1 MQRQFLDSF
10 SLFSVLSAKIRR
22 NMKPS
27 HLAVSRHLLCTEGC
41 SHEVLG
47 SDNGGERAWKPRNEA
62 WIGPSLPHLR
72 WLALC
77 LVGFSAATV
86 AAQIPAGSLPSPPV
100 FLDFEAPDFQPG
112 SVDGQWGWWVDQGV
126 GAIVPGLG
134 LEGSAALSIEPAEP
148 FSQGRLSFQR
158 LTTSGTGLFIDFH
171 VRLQAADWYVL
182 DETFDIDSAR
192 IGLFRT
198 TLDPSLAEWHVFH
211 GNGQEGGTW
220 LDTGV
225 AAAVDPLTNATFG
238 WTRLTVKVDPSGNTW
253 DLWVDGVLVAAELGF
268 QITPEPD
275 RTHFFVLGDSLGPV
289 IIDDF
294 RLSLD
299 NPPGL
304 ADLDPP
310 ALPPPPD
317 GGGTEGDPSGLDADE
332 LVDSDA
338 DGLPDVWEMSHGM
351 NAKDPADAASDLD
364 GDGLTALDEFL
375 LGSNAAGKD
384 VRRAVSSQ
392 TAEVFNRFAGVSAR
406 RVAAP
411 GR

>member
-1 MQRQFLDSF
+1 MVGLLPRWILGRDGRCANPSWK
-10 SLFSVLSAKIRR
+10 SA
-22 NMKPS
+22 
-27 HLAVSRHLLCTEGC
+27 
-41 SHEVLG
+41 
-47 SDNGGERAWKPRNEA
+47 
-62 WIGPSLPHLR
+62 
-72 WLALC
+72 
-77 LVGFSAATV
+77 
-86 AAQIPAGSLPSPPV
+86 SPPV
-100 FLDFEAPDFQPG
+100 FFDFDAPDFQPG
-112 SVDGQWGWWVDQGV
+112 SVDGQWGWWVDQGTA
-126 GAIVPGLG
+126 AIVPGLG

-158 LTTSGTGLFIDFH
+158 PTPSETGIFIDFH

-211 GNGQEGGTW
+211 GNGQNGGTW

-268 QITPEPD
+268 QIAPEPD

-310 ALPPPPD
+310 TLPPPPG
-317 GGGTEGDPSGLDADE
+317 GGGTEANPSGSDPDE
-332 LVDSDA
+332 PVDSDA
-338 DGLPDVWEMSHGM
+338 DGLTDAWEMAHGM
-351 NAKDPADAASDLD
+351 NALDPADAALDLD

-375 LGSNAAGKD
+375 LGSNAASKD
-384 VRRAVSSQ
+384 IRRAVASQ